1 MALAPVT
8 PSLSRAELRGVFEKG
23 TDATGAAGTGQAAG
37 GARELVG
44 IEVETAA
51 LDPGTGAAVP
61 YEGPRGVRALLE
73 HLVAERPG
81 AVPQYDCSALVAVRL
96 PEGGSVSLEHGGA
109 VEYSSPPCSCVA
121 ELAEL
126 TDRTLRGLAAAARR
140 FGFALVPGAQYPFT
154 GPAEVRWVPHS
165 RTPLMRRH
173 FESLGKRG
181 AGGVQVMSLAL
192 STQVSLDY
200 TSPEDL
206 REKLRLLAAASTP
219 AAALFVNAPLEGGRP
234 CGQLSRRMD
243 YLSRTD
249 PARTSVIPMM
259 LREDVDAEMFIDWAL
274 NLPMIHRAAPGG
286 GRCAA
291 PRVPFGTLL
300 RQGFGDGSR
309 PRFADWRSHLSQ
321 IFSDVRLRET
331 LELRAVDGPPFG
343 ALCAVPAFWTGLS
356 YHPPSR
362 SAAWELLRGIGPD
375 EHRAAL
381 RDIACRGLA
390 AELAGRPVREV
401 AAELLRLSEAGLRAR
416 VAAGAERQEAVDFLA
431 PLHEIA
437 ESGVTFA
444 QRTLDRLG
452 EDPSTFPARH
462 IARHRIP

>member
-23 TDATGAAGTGQAAG
+23 ADNS
-37 GARELVG
+37 ELVG

-51 LDPGTGAAVP
+51 LDPGTGVAVP

-73 HLVAERPG
+73 HLLAERPG
-81 AVPQYDCSALVAVRL
+81 AVPQYDRAALVAVRL
-96 PEGGSVSLEHGGA
+96 PEGGTVSLEHGGA
-109 VEYSSPPCSCVA
+109 VEYSSPPYTCVA
-121 ELAEL
+121 ELAGVTE
-126 TDRTLRGLAAAARR
+126 RALRGLAAAARR
-140 FGFALVPGAQYPFT
+140 FGFALVPGGQYPFT
-154 GPAEVRWVPHS
+154 APEEVEWVPHS

-173 FESLGKRG
+173 FESLGRPG
-181 AGGVQVMSLAL
+181 AAGVQVMSLAL
-192 STQVSLDY
+192 STQVSLDFISY
-200 TSPEDL
+200 EDL
-206 REKLRLLAAASTP
+206 TQKLRVLAAASTP

-234 CGQLSRRMD
+234 CGQLSRRLD

-249 PARTSVIPMM
+249 PARTSIVPMM
-259 LREDVDAEMFIDWAL
+259 LREDVDVEMFIDWAL
-274 NLPMIHRAAPGG
+274 NLPMIHRAAPDG

-309 PRFADWRSHLSQ
+309 PRLADWRAHLSQ

-362 SAAWELLRGIGPD
+362 AAAWELLRGIGPD

-381 RDIACRGLA
+381 RDISCRGLA
-390 AELAGRPVREV
+390 ADFADRPVREV
-401 AAELLRLSEAGLRAR
+401 AAELLRLSECGLRAR
-416 VAAGAERQEAVDFLA
+416 VAAGAERPEAVGFLA

-444 QRTLDRLG
+444 QRTLDQLR
-452 EDPSTFPARH
+452 EDPATFPARH
-462 IARHRIP
+462 IALHRIP